1 MYTPELQEPIE
12 ILLVEDNDADAL
24 LVAHALRKATLPNRL
39 HRVADGVA
47 ALEFLRRQGRYT
59 AAPRPH
65 LILLDL
71 NLPRMSGQ
79 EVLAEIKDDEH
90 LRTIPVVVLTASR
103 SPEDI
108 TQVYAHHAN
117 CYINKPIGTEDLSVV
132 VQSIEDFWF
141 TVVTLPPHENH
152 AH

>member
-1 MYTPELQEPIE
+1 MYTPELQEPIQ

-24 LVAHALRKATLPNRL
+24 LVAHALRKATLPNRH
-39 HRVADGVA
+39 HRGADGVA

-79 EVLAEIKDDEH
+79 EVLAEIKDDEN

>member
-1 MYTPELQEPIE
+1 MYTPGPQEPIE

-24 LVAHALRKATLPNRL
+24 LVAHALRKTNLPNRL

-47 ALEFLRRQGRYT
+47 ALEFLRREGCY
-59 AAPRPH
+59 AYAPRPH

-71 NLPRMSGQ
+71 NLPRMNGQ
-79 EVLAEIKDDEH
+79 EVLAEIKSDPD
-90 LRTIPVVVLTASR
+90 LRTIPVVVLTASK

-108 TQVYAHHAN
+108 VQVYAHHAN
-117 CYINKPIGTEDLSVV
+117 CYINKPVGFEDLAIVV
-132 VQSIEDFWF
+132 KSIEDFWF

-152 AH
+152 V